1 MTQREIEKRLK
12 RYAVECEKIMP
23 QEKEHRIELLLQLE
37 LPPCTRGTIRDFIME
52 QIGFLGKYCLF
63 WQAAW
68 LALFCYLVR
77 YGMPY
82 YFRIEDGSR
91 ILVVVSLLPPLL
103 VLLTVEEITKVYQR
117 SMLEIEYAT
126 KYSLRNV
133 VVVRMLVL
141 CVFHF
146 MLVAAA
152 IIGLHI
158 NLDSDIGKLCVY
170 GFTPMVIETGILM
183 KLMQRFEGE
192 QLRGMS
198 VGAYVL
204 TVILVIIGGTEYFG
218 WYRAECFRWWCIVC
232 AAGMLLGI
240 RQFVILSRQLEH
252 FEQMIQ
258 DE

>member
-126 KYSLRNV
+126 KYSQRNV

-158 NLDSDIGKLCVY
+158 NMESDIGKL
-170 GFTPMVIETGILM
+170 
-183 KLMQRFEGE
+183 
-192 QLRGMS
+192 
-198 VGAYVL
+198 
-204 TVILVIIGGTEYFG
+204 
-218 WYRAECFRWWCIVC
+218 
-232 AAGMLLGI
+232 
-240 RQFVILSRQLEH
+240 
-252 FEQMIQ
+252 
-258 DE
+258 